1 MCKMRRLH
9 RRTIRNDGLGSRMLI
24 FLLRKDS
31 LVSPVQHSR
40 VVMKSI
46 LLASVSIAALFIA
59 VEANA
64 ADLAV
69 KAPRPMMAAPVY
81 SWTGCYVGA
90 HVGWGWGRN
99 HHNQTTTVPS
109 SSGGSLAS
117 LGGNVD
123 SSGGLFGGQVGCN
136 YQFASNW
143 VLGVQ
148 GDVAAAD
155 INGRNDDPIAVFF
168 GERGT
173 IGVKSDWLASATA
186 RIGYTGFDNRALFYV
201 KGGGA
206 WIHNKWD
213 LHDAYNFFS
222 PSQVDETR
230 GGWTIG
236 GGVEYAFTQNWSGFA
251 EYNYYNFGNGK
262 LLAISPVNDTEGFSS
277 GKQTVQTVKI
287 GVNYKFTGGY

>member
-1 MCKMRRLH
+1 MR
-9 RRTIRNDGLGSRMLI
+9 S
-24 FLLRKDS
+24 
-31 LVSPVQHSR
+31 V
-40 VVMKSI
+40 

-59 VEANA
+59 AEANA

-69 KAPRPMMAAPVY
+69 KAPRPMIAAPVY

-90 HVGWGWGRN
+90 HVGWGWGHNN
-99 HHNQTTTVPS
+99 HSQTS
-109 SSGGSLAS
+109 FSGGPVRT
-117 LGGNVD
+117 LGTGRIN

-143 VLGVQ
+143 VFGVQ

-155 INGRNDDPIAVFF
+155 INGVGSDPLTGRFGGHPNTIA
-168 GERGT
+168 
-173 IGVKSDWLASATA
+173 VKSDWLASVTG

-213 LHDAYNFFS
+213 LSNTAIFY
-222 PSQVDETR
+222 PAALVDETR

-262 LLAISPVNDTEGFSS
+262 LLASDTEGHSFNSD
-277 GKQTVQTVKI
+277 KQTVQTVKI
-287 GVNYKFTGGY
+287 GVNYKFTQW